1 MRNEAGSGQI
11 LKDSNEFGFYFK
23 GNRDSL
29 KDFKQGFNL
38 IHFVIYQDQ
47 SGNSIEHG
55 RRLGI
60 FLNIISSFNPH
71 NHPAR

>member
-1 MRNEAGSGQI
+1 MRNEAGSGRI

-55 RRLGI
+55 
-60 FLNIISSFNPH
+60 
-71 NHPAR
+71 